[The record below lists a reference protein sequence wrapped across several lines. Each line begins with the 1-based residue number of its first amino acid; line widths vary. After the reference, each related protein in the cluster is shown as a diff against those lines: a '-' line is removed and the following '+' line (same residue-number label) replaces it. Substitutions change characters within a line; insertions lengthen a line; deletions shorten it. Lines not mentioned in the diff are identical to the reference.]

1 MSFTPHPSDPFYDLM
16 KPPEDETQAQ
26 KTARLERE
34 AEEQRRSNAIDEQIK
49 EDSARIRREK
59 VEMKVAIKVL
69 LLGPESGKTRHVA
82 IVMGLMD
89 SSS

>member
-16 KPPEDETQAQ
+16 KPPEDETRAQ
-26 KTARLERE
+26 KTARLKRE
-34 AEEQRRSNAIDEQIK
+34 AEEQRRSNAIDKQIK
-49 EDSARIRREK
+49 EDSARIQREK
-59 VEMKVAIKVL
+59 VEMKVSKFL